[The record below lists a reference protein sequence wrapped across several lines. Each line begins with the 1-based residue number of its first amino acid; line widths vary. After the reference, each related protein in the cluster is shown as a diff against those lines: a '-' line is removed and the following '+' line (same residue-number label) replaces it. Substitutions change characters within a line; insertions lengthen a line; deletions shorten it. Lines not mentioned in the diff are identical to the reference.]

1 MRKKFIGGGLILVA
15 LSSVL
20 TTVALAEVDVSDF
33 DEDVMKTMD
42 DTNKTLEPDIAGKN
56 AAAAIEGIEII
67 QQGLQWTEEYFEHK
81 GNAADGV
88 KFAQEG
94 KQLAAQILQSVNAGD
109 FDRAGA
115 SARELTKNCK
125 ACHEVYKPKGL

>member
-1 MRKKFIGGGLILVA
+1 MRKKFIGAGLIVAA
-15 LSSVL
+15 LSASAVW
-20 TTVALAEVDVSDF
+20 AAVDVSDF

-42 DTNKTLEPDIAGKN
+42 DTNKTLQPDIAGKN
-56 AAAAIEGIEII
+56 AKAAIEGIEII
-67 QQGLQWTEEYFEHK
+67 QQGLQWTEEYFASK

-94 KQLAAQILQSVNAGD
+94 KQLAAQVLNAVNAGD
-109 FDRAGA
+109 FDKAGA
-115 SARELTKNCK
+115 AARDLTKNCK

>member
-1 MRKKFIGGGLILVA
+1 MGKKFIGVGLVLAA
-15 LSSVL
+15 L
-20 TTVALAEVDVSDF
+20 TATVALAEIDVSDF

-56 AAAAIEGIEII
+56 TQAALEGIEII
-67 QQGLQWTEEYFEHK
+67 QQGLQWTEEYFAHK

-88 KFAQEG
+88 RFAQEG
-94 KQLAAQILQSVNAGD
+94 KQIAAQVLASVNAGD
-109 FDRAGA
+109 FEKAGA
-115 SARELTKNCK
+115 AARELTKNCK